1 MDNHIIGGM
10 AKDTQSQIGKT
21 RSRAASI
28 KTHGSKHLNGFFD
41 FIRTQGVIGLAVGLV
56 IGGAVSV
63 VVKSLIDNIVMPPLG
78 FVLGSADG
86 LKGLAWNLGK
96 TSSGKDTVLHY
107 GVFLNDFINFLVIA
121 LTIYLV
127 IHLIGLDKLDKKK
140 E

>member
-1 MDNHIIGGM
+1 MADNTTTSK
-10 AKDTQSQIGKT
+10 ASRPVSA
-21 RSRAASI
+21 RSKAAAFKS
-28 KTHGSKHLNGFFD
+28 HGSKHVNGFFS

-78 FVLGSADG
+78 FILGSADG
-86 LKGLAWNLGK
+86 LKGLVWHLGK
-96 TSSGKDTVLHY
+96 TPSGKDAVLHY
-107 GVFLNDFINFLVIA
+107 GTFLNDIINFLVIA

-127 IHLIGLDKLDKKK
+127 IHFIGLDRLDKKK